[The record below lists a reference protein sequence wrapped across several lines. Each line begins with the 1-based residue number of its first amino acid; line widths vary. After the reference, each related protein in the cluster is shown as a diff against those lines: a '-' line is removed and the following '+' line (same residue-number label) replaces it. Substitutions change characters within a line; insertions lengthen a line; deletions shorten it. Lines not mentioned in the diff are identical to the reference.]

1 MNIFSNPYKD
11 TETWAAQGA
20 IVQWGTGATPEP
32 STGATP
38 KPSTGFPFMM
48 INLEMRY
55 ARSLSSFFPINGDGD
70 NNMTKINIAGAPRGT
85 LQVGAIYG
93 PDAAG
98 VSEFIEAASK
108 SCKTAAE
115 QVVISIKPFG
125 NATCTNTKFAE
136 QAFILRGIEMEQL
149 GLNIQGGEAAVVNL
163 PTVYSFTSL
172 EWIVGGNKP
181 VNP

>member
-20 IVQWGTGATPEP
+20 IVQWGTGEIAEAATAT
-32 STGATP
+32 TGL
-38 KPSTGFPFMM
+38 PFMM
-48 INLEMRY
+48 INLQMQY
-55 ARSLSSFFPINGDGD
+55 ARSLSSFFPINGDGA
-70 NNMTKINIAGAPRGT
+70 NNMTKINISGAPRGT

-93 PDAAG
+93 PDATG
-98 VSEFIEAASK
+98 VKAFVDAASK

-125 NATCTNTKFAE
+125 NAPCTNTKFAAPE
-136 QAFILRGIEMEQL
+136 FILKGLEMEQL
-149 GLNIQGGEAAVVNL
+149 GLSIQGGEAAVVNL

-172 EWIVGGNKP
+172 EWIVAEPKSEA
-181 VNP
+181 

>member
-20 IVQWGTGATPEP
+20 IVQWGTGKTDPAT
-32 STGATP
+32 GL
-38 KPSTGFPFMM
+38 PFMM
-48 INLEMRY
+48 LNLQMQY
-55 ARSLSSFFPINGDGD
+55 ARSLSSFFPINGDSA
-70 NNMTKINIAGAPRGT
+70 NNMTKINIAGAPKGT

-93 PDAAG
+93 PDATG
-98 VSEFIEAASK
+98 VKEFVEAASK

-125 NATCTNTKFAE
+125 NVTCTNTKFAAQE
-136 QAFILRGIEMEQL
+136 FILRGLEMEQL

-172 EWIVGGNKP
+172 EWIVGGSNSLAGDP
-181 VNP
+181 GP